1 MNSRIIVVEDELF
14 IARDIKEILEEE
26 GFEVTVNVTSV
37 EQATELIEALNPI
50 LVLVDINLNRSKD
63 GVDLGHYLLNKDRIP
78 FIYITSFTDKLTMD
92 RVKET
97 RPYGFIVKP
106 FKTIDILTNV
116 ALVLNNYQYKSIDV
130 LRMEEPAN
138 DEVPYRIKE
147 TINFINQNIHE
158 RIEINDLIKITKWKT
173 HHFIRTFTQT
183 IGVTPYQYI
192 LNRKVERAK
201 ILMDDEQYTIT
212 DIGYMLGFQS
222 YTNFAKAFKRATE
235 YSPKE
240 FKKLMKANKAAKEQ
254 TLK

>member
-26 GFEVTVNVTSV
+26 GYEVTVNVTSV
-37 EQATELIEALNPI
+37 EQAIELIEETNPA

-116 ALVLNNYQYKSIDV
+116 ALALNNYQYKSIDV
-130 LRMEEPAN
+130 LRMKEPAN

-147 TINFINQNIHE
+147 TINYINQNIHE
-158 RIEINDLIKITKWKT
+158 KIEIDDLIKITKWKT

-192 LNRKVERAK
+192 LNRKIERAK
-201 ILMDDEQYTIT
+201 ILMDDDQYSIT

-222 YTNFAKAFKRATE
+222 YTNFAKAFRRSTE
-235 YSPKE
+235 YSPRE
-240 FKKLMKANKAAKEQ
+240 FKKLMIANKATKEQ
-254 TLK
+254 SAN

>member
-1 MNSRIIVVEDELF
+1 MNSRIVVVEDELF

-26 GFEVTVNVTSV
+26 GYEVTVNVTSV
-37 EQATELIEALNPI
+37 EQAIELIEVLNPI
-50 LVLVDINLNRSKD
+50 LVLIDINLNRSKD

-116 ALVLNNYQYKSIDV
+116 ALVLNNYQYKSLDV
-130 LRMEEPAN
+130 LRMEKPAH
-138 DEVPYRIKE
+138 DEVPFRIKE
-147 TINFINQNIHE
+147 TINYINQNIHE

-173 HHFIRTFTQT
+173 HHFIRSFTKT
-183 IGVTPYQYI
+183 VGITPYQYI
-192 LNRKVERAK
+192 LNRKVERA
-201 ILMDDEQYTIT
+201 ITLMEDDQYTIT

-240 FKKLMKANKAAKEQ
+240 YKNLIKANKAAKELN
-254 TLK
+254 TK